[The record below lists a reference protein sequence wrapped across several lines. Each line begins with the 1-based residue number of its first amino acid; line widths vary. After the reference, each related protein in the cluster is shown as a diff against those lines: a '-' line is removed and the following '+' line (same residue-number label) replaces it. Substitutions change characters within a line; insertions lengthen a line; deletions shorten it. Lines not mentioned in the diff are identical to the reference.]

1 MIKKSYD
8 SCLKFSHMLEDK
20 DNQEKKEKKRDHEE
34 LSEDQENPV
43 SRMKKY
49 KEESTLDLLEYAK
62 YYLSFIITILICSLI
77 FVFMEIDV
85 NRFNR

>member
-49 KEESTLDLLEYAK
+49 KE
-62 YYLSFIITILICSLI
+62 
-77 FVFMEIDV
+77 
-85 NRFNR
+85 